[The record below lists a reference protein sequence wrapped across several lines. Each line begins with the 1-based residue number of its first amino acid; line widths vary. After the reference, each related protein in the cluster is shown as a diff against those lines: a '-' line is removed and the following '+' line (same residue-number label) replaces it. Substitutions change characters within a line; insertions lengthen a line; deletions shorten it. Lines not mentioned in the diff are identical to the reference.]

1 MHRTIITIEI
11 GYLYTIIPI
20 NDIVSIIIR
29 GIHKFLSFIHL
40 LLERVQLNCLLQ
52 SGDGSMI
59 DLSFP
64 KRGRR
69 GGLSHPVGRQDTT
82 PSLVFGRQ
90 DTTPSP
96 VFSPV
101 FSKRIGGGYAVS
113 CDAGKLISAG
123 RAGVCFADPCLCY
136 CANSIAH
143 SCSLSTSFD
152 TYYIKYNSHY
162 NAKNQ
167 ISNEE
172 IIC

>member
-1 MHRTIITIEI
+1 MKQ
-11 GYLYTIIPI
+11 YYTF
-20 NDIVSIIIR
+20 
-29 GIHKFLSFIHL
+29 FL
-40 LLERVQLNCLLQ
+40 VQ
-52 SGDGSMI
+52 SGGGYVI

-69 GGLSHPVGRQDTT
+69 GGDCPT
-82 PSLVFGRQ
+82 PSVIRTQNRPLSFLMILSTVSNIPCRF
-90 DTTPSP
+90 DKS
-96 VFSPV
+96 
-101 FSKRIGGGYAVS
+101 IGGGYAVS

-123 RAGVCFADPCLCY
+123 RAGVCFAAPCLCY